1 VYPKAGRENRVRPQ
15 TPIGKP
21 MTVWGERL
29 RPLRAGPFL
38 LSATCRY
45 TARDGLN
52 WMDWALHPYA
62 VLPGF
67 NLTRPR
73 PA

>member
-1 VYPKAGRENRVRPQ
+1 MSNKFNALCCWVRD
-15 TPIGKP
+15 
-21 MTVWGERL
+21 V
-29 RPLRAGPFL
+29 
-38 LSATCRY
+38 RY

-52 WMDWALHPYA
+52 WMDWALRPYA

>member
-1 VYPKAGRENRVRPQ
+1 
-15 TPIGKP
+15 

-52 WMDWALHPYA
+52 WMDWALRPYT